1 LEIRWPYVIFNLL
14 NFDHL
19 ELFREIVQTKSLTR
33 GAAQCGVSQ
42 SAASQHLQ
50 ELEAKLGVTL
60 LDRSRRPFILTP
72 AGKLYY
78 EMCRDILRRKE
89 EFEVALEQAKADV
102 EGTVRVASIYSV
114 GLSEMSY
121 LKAEFSRRHPDARLQ
136 VEYLRPE
143 KVYDAVM
150 QDRADLGLVSY
161 PESTREL
168 AVIPWRQEQM
178 VVAAA
183 PGHPLAQQEALRPED
198 LDGLDFIGFDDD
210 LPIRRE
216 IDRFLYQHG
225 VEVALAMHFDNVEMV
240 KEAVALGVAVSILPA
255 RVIRADVMAG
265 RLAAI
270 PIEAEL
276 VRPLGIVHRRRK
288 KFHRAAQSFLDLL
301 LEQPASQF
309 QPA

>member
-1 LEIRWPYVIFNLL
+1 ML

-42 SAASQHLQ
+42 SAASQHIQ
-50 ELEAKLGVTL
+50 ELEAKLGVVL

-78 EMCRDILRRKE
+78 EMCRDILRRRE
-89 EFEVALEQAKADV
+89 EFEVALEAVKAQV
-102 EGTVRVASIYSV
+102 EGAVRVASIYSV

-121 LKAEFSRRHPDARLQ
+121 LKAEFSRRYPDARLE

-143 KVYDAVM
+143 KVYEAVL

-161 PESTREL
+161 PESTRDL

-178 VVAAA
+178 VVAASA
-183 PGHPLAQQEALRPED
+183 ANPLARQEALRPAD

-216 IDRFLYQHG
+216 IDRFLNQHG
-225 VEVALAMHFDNVEMV
+225 VHVAHSMHFDNVEMV
-240 KEAVALGVAVSILPA
+240 KEAVALGIAVSILPA
-255 RVIRADVMAG
+255 RVIQNDVVAG

-270 PIEAEL
+270 PIEADL

-288 KFHRAAQSFLDLL
+288 RFHRAAQSFLELL
-301 LEQPASQF
+301 LEQPAPEF
-309 QPA
+309 QPV